1 MAKFTQ
7 LFKEIQDNSITPI
20 KTTFCG
26 DLESLETTAKDNLVN
41 AINELKNSSGGASS
55 GGGDYLPK
63 ASQLL
68 EWNNNNLTTSIYN
81 SAGSILRSDFGIGY
95 KNGIIGFFG
104 RFVIKIETRTSNNPG
119 LKIELPSEWQI
130 EGYLNCSRGNA
141 FKVASQNEES
151 QIMGIRPYYLVV
163 DVVTHSILIRM
174 TESFTNVSN
183 GSIYEIDIPL
193 TYIKL

>member
-26 DLESLETTAKDNLVN
+26 NLSSLETTSKDNLVN
-41 AINELKNSSGGASS
+41 AINELKNSS
-55 GGGDYLPK
+55 GGDYLPK

-81 SAGSILRSDFGIGY
+81 SNGSILRSDFGIGY
-95 KNGIIGFFG
+95 KNGVIGFFG
-104 RFVIKIETRTSNNPG
+104 RFVIKIETRTSSNPG

-151 QIMGIRPYYLVV
+151 QIIGIRPYYLVV
-163 DVVTHSILIRM
+163 DVGTHSILIRM